1 MDEIGSDIADV
12 LMHQDKRDLLK
23 VYTANLLKGLICS
36 DARVM
41 PVLNVIGILFYFLY
55 LFLYTF
61 VLRHRHMAVAQA
73 AEVVL
78 GGIILNTIVVGAII
92 FPQPRYMAYGMGLF
106 YLMLLLM
113 SYVLFMDY
121 QKKSG
126 T

>member
-23 VYTANLLKGLICS
+23 VYAANLLKGLICS

-78 GGIILNTIVVGAII
+78 GGILLNTIAVGAII

-106 YLMLLLM
+106 YLTLFLM
-113 SYVLFMDY
+113 SYVLFTDF
-121 QKKSG
+121 QKKIG